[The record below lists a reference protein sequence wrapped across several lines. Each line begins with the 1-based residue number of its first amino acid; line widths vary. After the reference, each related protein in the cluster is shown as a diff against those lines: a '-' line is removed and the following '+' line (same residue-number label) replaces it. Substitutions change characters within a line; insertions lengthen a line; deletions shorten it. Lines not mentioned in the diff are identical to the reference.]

1 MREKLGTLDAER
13 RAIRGELDEITG
25 AREELRRLASQRDDL
40 LAASYNGLFDKF
52 VSHTPEDRREAY
64 RKIGLTVLV
73 AIVMATSRLREH
85 LSVLVAGDLLI
96 PEERHRHH
104 ERPSICHAPALPRL
118 SREC

>member
-13 RAIRGELDEITG
+13 QAIRGELDEITG

-64 RKIGLTVLV
+64 RKIGLMVLADRDGNLTLEGAFV
-73 AIVMATSRLREH
+73 GSGSARPPSRRTS
-85 LSVLVAGDLLI
+85 
-96 PEERHRHH
+96 PQ
-104 ERPSICHAPALPRL
+104 PR
-118 SREC
+118 

>member
-13 RAIRGELDEITG
+13 QAIRGELDEITG

-52 VSHTPEDRREAY
+52 ISHTPEDRREAY

-73 AIVMATSRLREH
+73 DRDGNFTLEGAFVGSGSRRPPSSRRTS
-85 LSVLVAGDLLI
+85 
-96 PEERHRHH
+96 P
-104 ERPSICHAPALPRL
+104 PPR
-118 SREC
+118 